1 MFLMSVIPL
10 LFESHL
16 LFLAVAL
23 LSVLFSLLL
32 VLRVS
37 QSLASMYFSDHP
49 SHSLTS
55 PSYLVRLWGNY
66 LQGDQMFVTVGGRLV
81 PTANALWCRNSWILA
96 SLTPLCDIWGECL
109 RKKYLK
115 AKHLSDKYLRKKY
128 LEAEHLREKHLRQ
141 EYVCLEPVLMQKAPH
156 SLILLATSCCNKV
169 HNLIVGVG
177 QKARPQLGRSGIS
190 ERWSFALIQQTRQW
204 LLFLL
209 IYHG

>member
-1 MFLMSVIPL
+1 MFLKSVIPL

-66 LQGDQMFVTVGGRLV
+66 LQGEKMFVTVGRLV
-81 PTANALWCRNSWILA
+81 PMANALWCRNSWILA
-96 SLTPLCDIWGECL
+96 SLTPLCDIWGE
-109 RKKYLK
+109 
-115 AKHLSDKYLRKKY
+115 YLRKKY
-128 LEAEHLREKHLRQ
+128 LEREHLRKKHLRQ
-141 EYVCLEPVLMQKAPH
+141 GYVCLELVLMQKALH
-156 SLILLATSCCNKV
+156 SLIVLATSCCNKV
-169 HNLIVGVG
+169 QNLIVGVG
-177 QKARPQLGRSGIS
+177 QKARP
-190 ERWSFALIQQTRQW
+190 
-204 LLFLL
+204 
-209 IYHG
+209 